1 MEFVSQT
8 AEQVLKLVNQTH
20 KNIFLTGKAGTG
32 KTTLLRKI
40 IETTHKNTAVV
51 APTGIAALNA
61 QGVTIHSLFQIPPS
75 GFIPVQTSKP
85 IFSNQIK
92 FETPQ
97 TLARHFSMSASK
109 RSVLQH
115 LELLVIDEV
124 SMLRADLLD
133 AIDSI
138 LKRIRKSNK
147 PFGNVQ
153 VLFIGDLLQLPPIVK
168 PEEWQVL
175 KEYYQ
180 GIFFFNAHV
189 LQQEPP
195 LYIELTT
202 IYRQTDATFISVLNN
217 LRNNIVTKDDLNLM
231 QRFVKPDF
239 DTTAN
244 KGYITLTTHNNIAD
258 DINKTSLDQLKGKMY
273 EYFPKIESDFPEKI
287 YPLDPILRL
296 KVGAQVMFIKN
307 DLSFEKNYF
316 NGKMGFIHALSE
328 EEIFVKFPEEDKI
341 IEVDRYEW
349 QNIKYNVN
357 DATKDIQE
365 EVIGTFVH
373 YPIKLAYAITVHKS
387 QGLTFD
393 KAVLDVS
400 RVFAP
405 GQAYVA
411 LSRLRSLEGLVLT
424 KPIQMNN
431 IENDPTV
438 LAYSENKLE
447 NSDIEAVIENNTHLY
462 LLECIQNAFHFQDL
476 SQSWR
481 NLYFSMNAEQERS
494 VKSKFVIAFQTQQE
508 QILGLLPNA
517 QTFSLQLHRLLTQ
530 TPIDFEL
537 VLKRVQAAHDYYV
550 PIFEQIHFDLLLV
563 LEQVKRVKRVKEFM
577 DSLLD
582 LDEKITTTMVRLMKI
597 VQFVKLVRQN
607 ETITKKSL
615 QTEDVVQYKS
625 KLIAKANKQFRDTLL
640 SVDDVEEDV
649 HEYAGAS
656 KKTKKT
662 NKKSTYDETFD
673 LWLNKTSVQDIAAIR
688 KLNESTI
695 LNHFEKFVS
704 QNKVQ
709 IDELLPKDKI
719 EALAALFEPFKERE
733 IVLAEIKEQVG
744 DLFSWPEL
752 KLYRAHFLLEK
763 EKK

>member
-1 MEFVSQT
+1 
-8 AEQVLKLVNQTH
+8 
-20 KNIFLTGKAGTG
+20 
-32 KTTLLRKI
+32 
-40 IETTHKNTAVV
+40 
-51 APTGIAALNA
+51 
-61 QGVTIHSLFQIPPS
+61 
-75 GFIPVQTSKP
+75 
-85 IFSNQIK
+85 
-92 FETPQ
+92 
-97 TLARHFSMSASK
+97 
-109 RSVLQH
+109 
-115 LELLVIDEV
+115 
-124 SMLRADLLD
+124 
-133 AIDSI
+133 
-138 LKRIRKSNK
+138 
-147 PFGNVQ
+147 
-153 VLFIGDLLQLPPIVK
+153 
-168 PEEWQVL
+168 
-175 KEYYQ
+175 
-180 GIFFFNAHV
+180 
-189 LQQEPP
+189 
-195 LYIELTT
+195 
-202 IYRQTDATFISVLNN
+202 
-217 LRNNIVTKDDLNLM
+217 
-231 QRFVKPDF
+231 
-239 DTTAN
+239 
-244 KGYITLTTHNNIAD
+244 
-258 DINKTSLDQLKGKMY
+258 
-273 EYFPKIESDFPEKI
+273 
-287 YPLDPILRL
+287 
-296 KVGAQVMFIKN
+296 
-307 DLSFEKNYF
+307 
-316 NGKMGFIHALSE
+316 
-328 EEIFVKFPEEDKI
+328 
-341 IEVDRYEW
+341 
-349 QNIKYNVN
+349 
-357 DATKDIQE
+357 
-365 EVIGTFVH
+365 
-373 YPIKLAYAITVHKS
+373 
-387 QGLTFD
+387 
-393 KAVLDVS
+393 
-400 RVFAP
+400 
-405 GQAYVA
+405 VA

-494 VKSKFVIAFQTQQE
+494 VKSKFVNAFQTQQE

-752 KLYRAHFLLEK
+752 KLYRAHFLK
-763 EKK
+763 DKS